1 MRTGRLLNT
10 QGGPRRDVNAQVL
23 DTFGNPIPHLYS
35 AGELGGICSF
45 QYQGGGNLA
54 EAMVFGKIAGENAAT
69 PKDDSLPLDIETKVS
84 STDYDPGKNSDS
96 IEIEQVA

>member
-1 MRTGRLLNT
+1 
-10 QGGPRRDVNAQVL
+10 
-23 DTFGNPIPHLYS
+23 
-35 AGELGGICSF
+35 
-45 QYQGGGNLA
+45 
-54 EAMVFGKIAGENAAT
+54 MVFGKIAGENAAT